1 MRYFVRKVSL
11 FGVGFASALGFL
23 GQLST
28 ARASFKRVHATACHS
43 PFDSDAAHSTS
54 YASIDDNSSDSLYCY
69 VPSDANLPHAS
80 VRTLNVHGYSS
91 QGLSASACATNYT
104 DGQYSC
110 GTSVSGGTGY
120 AGLRNVDVS
129 VWNSNPAGFPY
140 IIVWAR
146 PGDQV
151 YGYYLTN

>member
-1 MRYFVRKVSL
+1 MKSFVRKVCL
-11 FGVGFASALGFL
+11 FTIGFAGALGFL
-23 GQLST
+23 GQVST

-54 YASIDDNSSDSLYCY
+54 YASIDVNNADSLYCY
-69 VPSDANLPHAS
+69 VPSDTSLPHAS

-91 QGLSASACATNYT
+91 AGLSASACATNYT
-104 DGQYSC
+104 DGSYNC
-110 GTSVSGGTGY
+110 GTSKQGGTGY
-120 AGLRNVDVS
+120 AGVYGVDVS
-129 VWNSNPAGFPY
+129 AWTSNPAGFPY
-140 IIVWAR
+140 VIAWAH